1 MAVFIRDR
9 FSHDCAGFTGGQR
22 PRGLHRG
29 RREASAAGV
38 TAFLQERLET
48 PTVSFGI
55 RVLLLE
61 ISAPLLAIALEN
73 TVASALAI
81 NCFWLNGVGVAGH
94 QVVVLS
100 GDTIATGL
108 NSSGSAFYHGALAGI
123 HFNW

>member
-1 MAVFIRDR
+1 M
-9 FSHDCAGFTGGQR
+9 
-22 PRGLHRG
+22 
-29 RREASAAGV
+29 
-38 TAFLQERLET
+38 
-48 PTVSFGI
+48 
-55 RVLLLE
+55 LLLE

-108 NSSGSAFYHGALAGI
+108 NSSGSAFYHGALAGV